1 MIHEDLEG
9 EALKDEVLRV
19 ARRGAVYDV
28 DATMTEEGKKE
39 GIETAWLGKRE
50 ASDGTE
56 MVFRFY
62 LAQHDSTATAVQRT
76 LDRPTVEAALR
87 RMVKNCDVLLKEIA
101 WHPHSGSGVLT
112 VLWDSVTPMSEVLDS
127 VRLRAP
133 AQEDNT
139 YRRYVT

>member
-62 LAQHDSTATAVQRT
+62 LRDCSATAVQRT
-76 LDRPTVEAALR
+76 IDRPAMEAALR

-112 VLWDSVTPMSEVLDS
+112 VLWDSVVPMSEVMDS
-127 VRLRAP
+127 VRLRP
-133 AQEDNT
+133 PSSEDNR
-139 YRRYVT
+139 YRRYVS